1 MSQFGEEGYGSV
13 QAAIADLPKTRGEN
27 CLLSV
32 FTFDNKHD
40 EVVKG
45 VNAKDY
51 ILPEECMEP
60 RGMTALR
67 DAVSNALEYANTLNN
82 DVYMVIF
89 TDGEDNTSKTEPEA
103 LKKMIKAS
111 KIDIS
116 WLAAGDAEMEAATS
130 LGIDKKDVLK
140 VGGSGSNMVSA
151 MRESSLKSQIGFS
164 QVQRNI
170 SIA

>member
-1 MSQFGEEGYGSV
+1 M
-13 QAAIADLPKTRGEN
+13 
-27 CLLSV
+27 
-32 FTFDNKHD
+32 
-40 EVVKG
+40 
-45 VNAKDY
+45 
-51 ILPEECMEP
+51 
-60 RGMTALR
+60 
-67 DAVSNALEYANTLNN
+67 NN

-170 SIA
+170 SVA